1 MCTIQ
6 EEVEL
11 CYKPVMEGA
20 CDNSYPRWYFDSD
33 LAQCQQCKN
42 FFFKAI
48 KNCVLL
54 KKRLDIL
61 FSKLF

>member
-42 FFFKAI
+42 LIYFFKVI
-48 KNCVLL
+48 
-54 KKRLDIL
+54 
-61 FSKLF
+61 